1 MPSGSHRDIIPT
13 KTLVRDHW
21 GANVLGRQLTKSLA
35 LVLFGCALVGA
46 ICRGAEVEDRR
57 LGAAN
62 DLLQLAQ
69 TRSREPEAKKEAPR
83 IDAARRQALLKHRV
97 EQLRK
102 AGKHDAA
109 ASTAQ
114 RSLALAEQRHG
125 EHPSVATALTTLGGL
140 YARLHRFP
148 EAEQAYKRALDIRE
162 KSLGPDHPDTVTSLN
177 DLAGLYQT
185 QGKHD
190 LAERYYKRALA
201 AEEKS
206 LANNQRPEHCSRRG
220 GHTTSRP
227 SINLKA
233 APQRRRNSPSKHTS
247 FARRNLRRQMRS
259 AMQVRRRRSA
269 ARGESCRPRNP
280 SADNPRRATSQMRRR
295 NRT

>member
-1 MPSGSHRDIIPT
+1 
-13 KTLVRDHW
+13 L
-21 GANVLGRQLTKSLA
+21 L
-35 LVLFGCALVGA
+35 GCALVGT
-46 ICRGAEVEDRR
+46 ISRGAEAEDRR

-69 TRSREPEAKKEAPR
+69 TRSHEPEAKKEAPR
-83 IDAARRQALLKHRV
+83 IDAARRQALLKRRV

-109 ASTAQ
+109 VSTAR

-125 EHPSVATALTTLGGL
+125 REHPSVATALTTLGGL

-162 KSLGPDHPDTVTSLN
+162 KSLGPDHPDTVASLN

-190 LAERYYKRALA
+190 LAEQYYKRALA
-201 AEEKS
+201 AQQKS
-206 LANNQRPEHCSRRG
+206 LSSDPNIAPDVAGTLTNLATVYQSQGRAAEAAQLTQQA
-220 GHTTSRP
+220 HTLREKKSAP
-227 SINLKA
+227 SNGIGNAGPRTTFRSEK
-233 APQRRRNSPSKHTS
+233 RV
-247 FARRNLRRQMRS
+247 LRS
-259 AMQVRRRRSA
+259 T
-269 ARGESCRPRNP
+269 NP
-280 SADNPRRATSQMRRR
+280 SADNPRRASSQMRRR